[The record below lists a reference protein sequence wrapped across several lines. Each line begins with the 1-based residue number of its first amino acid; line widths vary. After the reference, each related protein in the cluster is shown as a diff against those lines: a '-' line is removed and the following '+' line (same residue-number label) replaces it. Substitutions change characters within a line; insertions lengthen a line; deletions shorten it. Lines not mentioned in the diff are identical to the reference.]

1 MLTKKM
7 EKALN
12 EQIKWELYSGYLYLS
27 MSAWCSERGLAGF
40 ANWMRIQA
48 QEELSHAMR
57 FFDYVTERGGR
68 AVLAAIDAPPASWKS
83 PLEVMEHTLEHE
95 QLVTRRIND
104 LVDVAKSEK
113 DHATDIMLQ
122 WFVSEQV
129 EEEDSVGEALAKVR
143 LIGKDGGGLY
153 MLDKELSA
161 RVFTPAPGGIKQQ
174 GGRPC
179 PICSARPWR

>member
-7 EKALN
+7 ENALN
-12 EQIKWELYSGYLYLS
+12 EQIKWELYSGYMYLS
-27 MSAWCSERGLAGF
+27 MSAWFSDQGLSGF

-48 QEELSHAMR
+48 QEELAHAMR
-57 FFDYVTERGGR
+57 FFDYVMERGGR
-68 AVLAAIDAPPASWKS
+68 AVLAAIDAPPTSWES
-83 PLEVMEHTLEHE
+83 PLVVMDQTLDHE
-95 QLVTRRIND
+95 RLVTKRIND

-129 EEEDSVGEALAKVR
+129 EEEDSVGEVLNKVR

-153 MLDKELSA
+153 MLDKELA
-161 RVFTPAPGGIKQQ
+161 GRVFTPPPA
-174 GGRPC
+174 
-179 PICSARPWR
+179 A